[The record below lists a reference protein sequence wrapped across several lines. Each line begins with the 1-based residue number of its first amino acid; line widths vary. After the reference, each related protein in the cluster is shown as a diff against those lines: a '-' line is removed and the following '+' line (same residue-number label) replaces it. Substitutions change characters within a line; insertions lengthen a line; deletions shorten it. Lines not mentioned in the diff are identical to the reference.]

1 MVQRNILQ
9 QKIILVLLNNF
20 SVKLTKYRVSKL
32 AGTTTTRVFQVIKK
46 LESLKLVNNTNV
58 IDYEGLLNYY
68 IKLDKTKYKKYYFQ
82 LSDPLSFFE
91 NKKIDY
97 ALTTYSAENLVNHYL
112 FLNKYQIYL
121 TKEGYNSVEKEIKSK
136 GFIGGGNLILMIPN
150 NDLVFYNPQK
160 IRNYKLVSIPQLL
173 IDLKKEGGA
182 CIEAYSQILD
192 KYVFQKR
199 N

>member
-82 LSDPLSFFE
+82 LSS
-91 NKKIDY
+91 
-97 ALTTYSAENLVNHYL
+97 
-112 FLNKYQIYL
+112 
-121 TKEGYNSVEKEIKSK
+121 
-136 GFIGGGNLILMIPN
+136 
-150 NDLVFYNPQK
+150 
-160 IRNYKLVSIPQLL
+160 
-173 IDLKKEGGA
+173 
-182 CIEAYSQILD
+182 
-192 KYVFQKR
+192 
-199 N
+199 